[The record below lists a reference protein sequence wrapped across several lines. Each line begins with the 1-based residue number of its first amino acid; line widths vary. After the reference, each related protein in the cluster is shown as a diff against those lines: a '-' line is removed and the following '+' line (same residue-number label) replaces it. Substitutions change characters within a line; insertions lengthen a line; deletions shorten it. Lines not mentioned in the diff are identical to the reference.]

1 MMNVNYI
8 TYLESQRRSPL
19 TIVNYTKYINMALE
33 YIRKPENEITYMD
46 LVAWKNTFA
55 NLKPNSQNIRIAA
68 VKNYFGFLKKAG
80 VTTSNPA
87 EELEKQKVRDCD
99 VKQKPYIEAHYLQ
112 KVRDCDVKQKPYI
125 EAHYLRDM
133 VNNARTIR
141 DKAIILLFATTGLRV
156 SELTGI
162 TIEQYENMSGSDG
175 RELAIVGK
183 GNKTRRVYINDET
196 KMAIDC
202 YLATRP
208 RSEYNNLFL
217 SFQGGPIHSNN
228 LSQTLKNV
236 AKNAGYPQ
244 WQDICN
250 HALRAAFATTK
261 AEQGVPLTTIQS
273 AMGHAKLDTTL
284 IYIKRNQN
292 VINDAMANM
301 AF

>member
-1 MMNVNYI
+1 MNANYI
-8 TYLESQRRSPL
+8 AYLQSQSRSPL
-19 TIVNYTKYINMALE
+19 TIQNYTKYINMALD
-33 YIRKPENEITYMD
+33 YIGKPENDITYMD
-46 LVAWKNTFA
+46 LVNWKNTFA

-80 VTTSNPA
+80 VIAINPA

-99 VKQKPYIEAHYLQ
+99 VKQKPYIEAHYL
-112 KVRDCDVKQKPYI
+112 
-125 EAHYLRDM
+125 RDM
-133 VNNARTIR
+133 VNHARTLR

-162 TIEQYENMSGSDG
+162 TLEQYKNMSGSDE
-175 RELAIVGK
+175 RELAIIGK

-196 KMAIDC
+196 KKAIDC
-202 YLATRP
+202 YLTTRP

>member
-1 MMNVNYI
+1 MMNQNYI

-19 TIVNYTKYINMALE
+19 TIANYTKYINMALE
-33 YIRKPENEITYMD
+33 YIHKPENEITYMD

-80 VTTSNPA
+80 ITTSNPA

-99 VKQKPYIEAHYLQ
+99 VKQKPYIEAHYL
-112 KVRDCDVKQKPYI
+112 
-125 EAHYLRDM
+125 RDM
-133 VNNARTIR
+133 VNHARTLR

-162 TIEQYENMSGSDG
+162 TLEQYKNMSGNNG

-202 YLATRP
+202 YLTARP

-244 WQDICN
+244 WKDICN

>member
-1 MMNVNYI
+1 MNTNYI
-8 TYLESQRRSPL
+8 TYLQSQSRSPL
-19 TIVNYTKYINMALE
+19 TIQNYTKYINIALG
-33 YIRKPENEITYMD
+33 YIGKPENEITYMD
-46 LVAWKNTFA
+46 LVNWKNSFA
-55 NLKPNSQNIRIAA
+55 NLKPNSQNIRISAI
-68 VKNYFGFLKKAG
+68 KSYFSFLKKADIL
-80 VTTSNPA
+80 TSNPSD
-87 EELEKQKVRDCD
+87 ELEK
-99 VKQKPYIEAHYLQ
+99 Q

-162 TIEQYENMSGSDG
+162 TLEQYKNMGGNDG
-175 RELAIVGK
+175 RELTIVGK

-196 KMAIDC
+196 KDMIDC
-202 YLATRP
+202 YIKTRP
-208 RSEYNNLFL
+208 QSEHNNLFL

-228 LSQTLKNV
+228 LSQTLKAV

-250 HALRAAFATTK
+250 HALRSAFATTK
-261 AEQGVPLTTIQS
+261 AEQGEALTTIQA
-273 AMGHAKLDTTL
+273 AMGHSKLETTL

-292 VINDAMANM
+292 NINNAMKKM

>member
-1 MMNVNYI
+1 MMNENYI

-19 TIVNYTKYINMALE
+19 TIANYTKYINMALE

-80 VTTSNPA
+80 VITSNPA

-99 VKQKPYIEAHYLQ
+99 VKQKPYIEAHYL
-112 KVRDCDVKQKPYI
+112 
-125 EAHYLRDM
+125 RDM
-133 VNNARTIR
+133 VNHARTLR

-162 TIEQYENMSGSDG
+162 TLEQYKNMSGNNG
-175 RELAIVGK
+175 RELVIVGK

-196 KMAIDC
+196 KKAIDC
-202 YLATRP
+202 YLTTRP

>member
-1 MMNVNYI
+1 MMNENYI
-8 TYLESQRRSPL
+8 TYLESQCRSPL
-19 TIVNYTKYINMALE
+19 TIANYTKYINMALD
-33 YIRKPENEITYMD
+33 YIGKPENEITYMD

-80 VTTSNPA
+80 VIASNPTD
-87 EELEKQKVRDCD
+87 ELEKQK
-99 VKQKPYIEAHYLQ
+99 I
-112 KVRDCDVKQKPYI
+112 RDCDVKQKPYI

-133 VNNARTIR
+133 VNHARTLR

-162 TIEQYENMSGSDG
+162 TLEQYKNMSGNNG

-196 KMAIDC
+196 KRAIDC
-202 YLATRP
+202 YLTARP

>member
-1 MMNVNYI
+1 MMNQNYI

-19 TIVNYTKYINMALE
+19 TIANYTKYINMALE

-80 VTTSNPA
+80 VIAINPA
-87 EELEKQKVRDCD
+87 DELEK
-99 VKQKPYIEAHYLQ
+99 Q

-133 VNNARTIR
+133 VNHARTLR

-162 TIEQYENMSGSDG
+162 TLEQYKNMSGNNG

-196 KMAIDC
+196 KKAIDC
-202 YLATRP
+202 YLTTRP

>member
-1 MMNVNYI
+1 MMNENYI

-19 TIVNYTKYINMALE
+19 TIANYTKYINMALE

-99 VKQKPYIEAHYLQ
+99 VKQKPYIEAHYL
-112 KVRDCDVKQKPYI
+112 
-125 EAHYLRDM
+125 RDM
-133 VNNARTIR
+133 VNHARTLR

-162 TIEQYENMSGSDG
+162 TLEQYKNMSGNNG
-175 RELAIVGK
+175 RELVIVGK

-196 KMAIDC
+196 KKAIDC
-202 YLATRP
+202 YLTTRP

>member
-1 MMNVNYI
+1 MMNENYI

-19 TIVNYTKYINMALE
+19 TIANYTKYINMALE

-99 VKQKPYIEAHYLQ
+99 VKQKPYIEAHYL
-112 KVRDCDVKQKPYI
+112 
-125 EAHYLRDM
+125 RDM
-133 VNNARTIR
+133 VNHARTLR

-162 TIEQYENMSGSDG
+162 TLEQYKNMSGNNG

-202 YLATRP
+202 YLTARP

-284 IYIKRNQN
+284 IYIKHNQN

>member
-1 MMNVNYI
+1 MMNENYI

-19 TIVNYTKYINMALE
+19 TIANYTKYINMALE

-46 LVAWKNTFA
+46 LVAWKNSFT
-55 NLKPNSQNIRIAA
+55 NLKPNSQNIRISAI
-68 VKNYFGFLKKAG
+68 KSYFNFLKKAG
-80 VTTSNPA
+80 VTISNPA

-99 VKQKPYIEAHYLQ
+99 VKQKPYIEAHYL
-112 KVRDCDVKQKPYI
+112 
-125 EAHYLRDM
+125 RDM
-133 VNNARTIR
+133 VNHARTLR

-162 TIEQYENMSGSDG
+162 TLEQYKNMSGNNG

-196 KMAIDC
+196 KKAIDC
-202 YLATRP
+202 YLTTRP

>member
-1 MMNVNYI
+1 MMNQNYI

-19 TIVNYTKYINMALE
+19 TIANYTKYINMALE

-87 EELEKQKVRDCD
+87 EELEKQK
-99 VKQKPYIEAHYLQ
+99 I
-112 KVRDCDVKQKPYI
+112 RDCDVKQKPYI

-133 VNNARTIR
+133 VNHARTLR

-162 TIEQYENMSGSDG
+162 TLEQYKNMSGSDE
-175 RELAIVGK
+175 RELAIIGK

-196 KMAIDC
+196 KRAIDC
-202 YLATRP
+202 YLTARP

>member
-1 MMNVNYI
+1 MNTNYI
-8 TYLESQRRSPL
+8 TYLQSQSRSPL
-19 TIVNYTKYINMALE
+19 TVKNYTKYIDMALD
-33 YIRKPENEITYMD
+33 YIDKPENEITYMD
-46 LVAWKNTFA
+46 LVNWKNSFA
-55 NLKPNSQNIRIAA
+55 NLKPNSQNLRISAI
-68 VKNYFGFLKKAG
+68 KSYFSFLKKADII
-80 VTTSNPA
+80 TSNPA
-87 EELEKQKVRDCD
+87 EKLEK
-99 VKQKPYIEAHYLQ
+99 Q

-133 VNNARTIR
+133 VNHARTIR

-162 TIEQYENMSGSDG
+162 TLEQYNNMGGNDG
-175 RELAIVGK
+175 RELTIVGK

-202 YLATRP
+202 YLTARP

-228 LSQTLKNV
+228 LSQTLKVV

-250 HALRAAFATTK
+250 HALRSAFATTK
-261 AEQGVPLTTIQS
+261 AEQGMPLTTIQA
-273 AMGHAKLDTTL
+273 AMGHARLDTTL
-284 IYIKRNQN
+284 IYIKRNQGS
-292 VINDAMANM
+292 INNAMKNM

>member
-1 MMNVNYI
+1 MMNQNYI

-19 TIVNYTKYINMALE
+19 TIANYTKYINMALE
-33 YIRKPENEITYMD
+33 YIDKSEDKITYMD
-46 LVAWKNTFA
+46 LISWKNTFA

-80 VTTSNPA
+80 VIAINPA
-87 EELEKQKVRDCD
+87 EELEKQK
-99 VKQKPYIEAHYLQ
+99 I
-112 KVRDCDVKQKPYI
+112 RDCDVKQKPYI

-133 VNNARTIR
+133 VDNARTIR

-156 SELTGI
+156 SELTNI
-162 TIEQYENMSGSDG
+162 TIEQYKNMSGRDG
-175 RELAIVGK
+175 RELTIVGK
-183 GNKTRRVYINDET
+183 GNKTRRVYINDEV
-196 KMAIDC
+196 KEAIDA
-202 YLATRP
+202 YLLSRP
-208 RSEYNNLFL
+208 TSNCQNLFL
-217 SFQGGPIHSNN
+217 SFQGGIIHSNN

>member
-1 MMNVNYI
+1 MNANYI
-8 TYLESQRRSPL
+8 TYLQSQSRSPL
-19 TIVNYTKYINMALE
+19 TIQNYTKYISMALD
-33 YIRKPENEITYMD
+33 YIGKPENEITYMD
-46 LVAWKNTFA
+46 LVNWKNSFT
-55 NLKPNSQNIRIAA
+55 NLKPNSQNIRISAI
-68 VKNYFGFLKKAG
+68 KSYFSFLKKADIL
-80 VTTSNPA
+80 TSNPT
-87 EELEKQKVRDCD
+87 EELEK
-99 VKQKPYIEAHYLQ
+99 Q

-141 DKAIILLFATTGLRV
+141 DRAIILLFATTGIRV

-162 TIEQYENMSGSDG
+162 TLEQYKNMGGNDG
-175 RELAIVGK
+175 RELTIIGK

-202 YLATRP
+202 YVKTRP
-208 RSEYNNLFL
+208 QSEHNNLFL

-228 LSQTLKNV
+228 LSQTLKVV

-250 HALRAAFATTK
+250 HALRSAFATTK
-261 AEQGVPLTTIQS
+261 AEQGMPLTTIQA
-273 AMGHAKLDTTL
+273 AMGHARLDTTL
-284 IYIKRNQN
+284 IYIKRNQGS
-292 VINDAMANM
+292 INNAMKTV

>member
-1 MMNVNYI
+1 MNANYI
-8 TYLESQRRSPL
+8 TYLQSQRRSPL
-19 TIVNYTKYINMALE
+19 TITNYTKYINMALE
-33 YIRKPENEITYMD
+33 YIGKPENEITYMD

-99 VKQKPYIEAHYLQ
+99 VKQKPYIEAHYL
-112 KVRDCDVKQKPYI
+112 
-125 EAHYLRDM
+125 RDM

-162 TIEQYENMSGSDG
+162 TLEQYKNMSGNDG

-183 GNKTRRVYINDET
+183 GNKTRRVYINDEV
-196 KMAIDC
+196 KLAIDC
-202 YLATRP
+202 YLTTRP

>member
-1 MMNVNYI
+1 MMNQNYI

-19 TIVNYTKYINMALE
+19 TIANYTKYINMALD

-99 VKQKPYIEAHYLQ
+99 VKQKPYIEAHYL
-112 KVRDCDVKQKPYI
+112 
-125 EAHYLRDM
+125 RDM
-133 VNNARTIR
+133 VNHARTLR

-162 TIEQYENMSGSDG
+162 TLEQYKNMSGSDE
-175 RELAIVGK
+175 RELAIIGK

-196 KMAIDC
+196 KRAIDC
-202 YLATRP
+202 YLTVRP

>member
-1 MMNVNYI
+1 MNTNYI
-8 TYLESQRRSPL
+8 TYLRSQSRSPL
-19 TIVNYTKYINMALE
+19 TIKNYTKYINMALE

-46 LVAWKNTFA
+46 LVNWKNSFA
-55 NLKPNSQNIRIAA
+55 NLKPNSQNIRISAI
-68 VKNYFGFLKKAG
+68 KSYFSFLKKADII
-80 VTTSNPA
+80 TSNPA
-87 EELEKQKVRDCD
+87 EELEK
-99 VKQKPYIEAHYLQ
+99 Q

-162 TIEQYENMSGSDG
+162 TLEQYKNMGGNNG
-175 RELAIVGK
+175 RELTIVGK
-183 GNKTRRVYINDET
+183 GNKTRRVYINDEV
-196 KMAIDC
+196 KDMIDS
-202 YLATRP
+202 YILARP
-208 RSEYNNLFL
+208 KSEYHNLFL

-228 LSQTLKNV
+228 LSQTLKTV
-236 AKNAGYPQ
+236 ARNAGYPQ

-273 AMGHAKLDTTL
+273 AMGHARLDTTL
-284 IYIKRNQN
+284 IYIKRNQGS
-292 VINDAMANM
+292 INNAMKNM

>member
-1 MMNVNYI
+1 MMNQNYI

-19 TIVNYTKYINMALE
+19 TIANYTKYINMALE

-80 VTTSNPA
+80 VIAINPA
-87 EELEKQKVRDCD
+87 DELEK
-99 VKQKPYIEAHYLQ
+99 Q

-133 VNNARTIR
+133 VNHARTLR

-162 TIEQYENMSGSDG
+162 TLEQYKNMSGNNG
-175 RELAIVGK
+175 RELVIVGK

-202 YLATRP
+202 YLTARP
-208 RSEYNNLFL
+208 RSKYNNLFL

>member
-1 MMNVNYI
+1 MMNENYI

-19 TIVNYTKYINMALE
+19 TIANYTKYIKMALE

-80 VTTSNPA
+80 VTISNPA

-99 VKQKPYIEAHYLQ
+99 VKQKPYIEAHYL
-112 KVRDCDVKQKPYI
+112 
-125 EAHYLRDM
+125 RDM
-133 VNNARTIR
+133 VNHARTLR

-162 TIEQYENMSGSDG
+162 TLEQYKNMSGNNG
-175 RELAIVGK
+175 RELAIIGK

-196 KMAIDC
+196 KKAIDC
-202 YLATRP
+202 YLTTRP

>member
-1 MMNVNYI
+1 MMNENYI

-19 TIVNYTKYINMALE
+19 TIANYTKYINMALD
-33 YIRKPENEITYMD
+33 YIGKPENEITYMD

-80 VTTSNPA
+80 VIAINPA

-99 VKQKPYIEAHYLQ
+99 VKQKPYIEAHYL
-112 KVRDCDVKQKPYI
+112 
-125 EAHYLRDM
+125 RDM
-133 VNNARTIR
+133 VNHARTLR

-156 SELTGI
+156 SELTNI
-162 TIEQYENMSGSDG
+162 TLDQYQHMGGMDN
-175 RELAIVGK
+175 RELMIVGK

-202 YLATRP
+202 YLTVRP

-236 AKNAGYPQ
+236 AKNARYPQ